1 MACRARRTRL
11 SRVPDHPPRP
21 IRAIRTL
28 QEHLDAGLVIRS
40 FCSSGQGHSHVV
52 ELGALIAERG
62 SNVEVDYAF
71 KRSLICPQ
79 CGAHGGGLIVEA
91 SN

>member
-1 MACRARRTRL
+1 M
-11 SRVPDHPPRP
+11 
-21 IRAIRTL
+21 
-28 QEHLDAGLVIRS
+28 
-40 FCSSGQGHSHVV
+40 SSS
-52 ELGALIAERG
+52 LGPLIAERG